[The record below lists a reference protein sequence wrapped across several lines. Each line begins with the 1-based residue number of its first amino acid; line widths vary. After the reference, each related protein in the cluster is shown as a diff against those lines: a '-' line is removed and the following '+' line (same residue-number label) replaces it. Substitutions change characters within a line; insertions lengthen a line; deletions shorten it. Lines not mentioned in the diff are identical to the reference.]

1 MEVCHV
7 QDHRPVCVK
16 GRIFKIKSDTQ
27 NLKKKKK
34 LDAIEN
40 VQENDRNQFIEITDQ
55 FFKNL
60 ISVELNFYYLM
71 LISAKI

>member
-1 MEVCHV
+1 MC
-7 QDHRPVCVK
+7 K
-16 GRIFKIKSDTQ
+16 
-27 NLKKKKK
+27 
-34 LDAIEN
+34 
-40 VQENDRNQFIEITDQ
+40 ENDRNQFIEITDQ